1 MELRLP
7 AADCPLRGRVAVP
20 GDKSLAHR
28 VALFAAL
35 ADGESEVGNYP
46 DSGVTRAMRNAL
58 ASLGVPSALEAGVL
72 RIAGRKRFHADG
84 AVYCGNSA
92 TTFRLLAGA
101 LAATG
106 TEATLDGSEGLRRR
120 PMERIAE
127 PLRLMGANVS
137 TADGCAPLA
146 FRPAVLHGIEYRL
159 PVASAQVLSCLQLAA
174 LGADGPSTFHVPGPV
189 RDHTTRM
196 LRAMGA
202 RIEEEGL
209 TTRVYPLM
217 SLRSS
222 RSLKSLKSLKSLM
235 SLKSSK
241 SSRSLMSLRSLNS
254 LDALKPLNGTLPGDI
269 SSAAFLLVAA
279 AIVPGSRITVTD
291 VGLNP
296 TRTGILD
303 ILSEMGASISISNTH
318 DTFGEP
324 SGDVTL
330 AAAPLRGV
338 AIGGDLVVR
347 SIDEFPAIAVA
358 AAFAEGTTVVRDA
371 EELRY
376 KESDR
381 IAAIVAQLRALGAD
395 VTETSDGFSI
405 CGGTVRGGTV
415 RANGDHRLAMSM
427 ALCGLRAPAPVT
439 VADAEIL
446 NESFPE
452 FTSKLSALHC
462 GEGADLVK

>member
-1 MELRLP
+1 MELCLP
-7 AADCPLRGRVAVP
+7 AATSPLNGSVAVP

-28 VALFAAL
+28 AALFSAL
-35 ADGESEVGNYP
+35 AAGDSVVGNYP
-46 DSGVTRAMRNAL
+46 DSGVTRAMRDAL
-58 ASLGVPSALEAGVL
+58 ASLGAPSMLEDGVL
-72 RIAGRKRFHADG
+72 RLSGAGFHLVGQASET
-84 AVYCGNSA
+84 AVVSCRNSA

-106 TEATLDGSEGLRRR
+106 TPATLDGSEGLRRR

-127 PLRLMGANVS
+127 PLRLMGADVS
-137 TADGCAPLA
+137 TTDGHAPLV
-146 FRPAVLHGIEYRL
+146 FRPAPLHGIDYTL

-209 TTRVYPLM
+209 ATRVYPI
-217 SLRSS
+217 
-222 RSLKSLKSLKSLM
+222 RSLE
-235 SLKSSK
+235 
-241 SSRSLMSLRSLNS
+241 
-254 LDALKPLNGTLPGDI
+254 ALKPLNGTLPGDI
-269 SSAAFLLVAA
+269 SSAAFLFVAA
-279 AIVPGSRITVTD
+279 AIVPGSHVTVTN

-303 ILSEMGASISISNTH
+303 ILSEMGASISIANAH

-324 SGDVTL
+324 VGDVTL
-330 AAAPLRGV
+330 ASAPLHGID
-338 AIGGDLVVR
+338 IGGDLVVR

-358 AAFAEGTTVVRDA
+358 AAFADGTTTVRDA

-381 IAAIVAQLRALGAD
+381 IAAIVTQMRALGAD
-395 VTETSDGFSI
+395 ATETPDGFSI
-405 CGGTVRGGTV
+405 RGGTVRGGTA

-427 ALCGLRAPAPVT
+427 ALCGLRAPAPVS
-439 VADAEIL
+439 VSGAEIL
-446 NESFPE
+446 TESFPE
-452 FTSKLSALHC
+452 FTSKLAALHC
-462 GEGADLVK
+462 GGGSDLVK

>member
-1 MELRLP
+1 MELSLP
-7 AADCPLRGRVAVP
+7 AAVCPLAGRVAVP
-20 GDKSLAHR
+20 GDKSIAHR

-35 ADGESEVGNYP
+35 ADGESVAGNYP

-58 ASLGVPSALEAGVL
+58 ASLGVPSALEDGVL
-72 RIAGRKRFHADG
+72 RITGKGHLQPNAT
-84 AVYCGNSA
+84 VYCGNSA
-92 TTFRLLAGA
+92 TTFRLLAGV

-106 TEATLDGSEGLRRR
+106 TQATLDGSEGLRRR

-127 PLRLMGANVS
+127 PLRLMGADVS
-137 TADGCAPLA
+137 TTDGHAPLV
-146 FRPAVLHGIEYRL
+146 FRPAPLHGIDYTL
-159 PVASAQVLSCLQLAA
+159 PVASSQVLSCLQLAA
-174 LGADGPSTFHVPGPV
+174 LGADGASTFRVPGPV

-196 LRAMGA
+196 LRVMGA
-202 RIEEEGL
+202 RIEEDGL
-209 TTRVYPLM
+209 TTRVYPLR
-217 SLRSS
+217 SLE
-222 RSLKSLKSLKSLM
+222 SLKSLG
-235 SLKSSK
+235 
-241 SSRSLMSLRSLNS
+241 
-254 LDALKPLNGTLPGDI
+254 ALKPLNGTLPGDI

-303 ILSEMGASISISNTH
+303 VLSDMGASISISNMRE
-318 DTFGEP
+318 TFGEP

-330 AAAPLRGV
+330 ASAPLRGIS
-338 AIGGDLVVR
+338 IGGDLVVR

-358 AAFAEGTTVVRDA
+358 AAFADGTTTVRDA

-381 IAAIVAQLRALGAD
+381 ISAIVAQLRALGAD
-395 VTETSDGFSI
+395 VMETPDGFSI
-405 CGGTVRGGTV
+405 RGGTVRGGTA

-427 ALCGLRAPAPVT
+427 ALCGLRAPEPVV
-439 VADAEIL
+439 VAGAEIL

-452 FTSKLSALHC
+452 FTAKLAALHC
-462 GEGADLVK
+462 GEGSDLVK

>member
-7 AADCPLRGRVAVP
+7 AADCPLRGCVAVP

-84 AVYCGNSA
+84 AVYCGNSG

-137 TADGCAPLA
+137 TAGGCAPLA

-174 LGADGPSTFHVPGPV
+174 LGADSPSTFHVPGPV
-189 RDHTTRM
+189 RDHTARM

-217 SLRSS
+217 SL
-222 RSLKSLKSLKSLM
+222 KSLR
-235 SLKSSK
+235 SSK
-241 SSRSLMSLRSLNS
+241 SLRSLSSLNS
-254 LDALKPLNGTLPGDI
+254 LDALKPLKGTLPGDI

-279 AIVPGSRITVTD
+279 AIVPGSRITVAD

-330 AAAPLRGV
+330 SAAPLRGV

-381 IAAIVAQLRALGAD
+381 IAAIVAQLRALGAE

-462 GEGADLVK
+462 GKGADLVK

>member
-58 ASLGVPSALEAGVL
+58 ASLGVPSTLEAGVL

-137 TADGCAPLA
+137 TAGGCAPLA

-209 TTRVYPLM
+209 TTRVYPL
-217 SLRSS
+217 
-222 RSLKSLKSLKSLM
+222 KSLM

-241 SSRSLMSLRSLNS
+241 SSRSSRSLMSLSSLNS
-254 LDALKPLNGTLPGDI
+254 LDALKPLKGTLPGDI

-279 AIVPGSRITVTD
+279 AIVPGSRITVAD

>member
-7 AADCPLRGRVAVP
+7 AARDPLRGRVAVP

-28 VALFAAL
+28 AALFAAL

-58 ASLGVPSALEAGVL
+58 TSLGVPSVLEDGVL
-72 RIAGRKRFHADG
+72 RISGRGMLQSDVV
-84 AVYCGNSA
+84 VYCGNSC

-106 TEATLDGSEGLRRR
+106 TAATLDGSDGLRRR

-127 PLRLMGANVS
+127 PLRLMGVDVS
-137 TADGCAPLA
+137 TTAGHAPLV
-146 FRPAVLHGIEYRL
+146 FRPAPLHGIDYTL

-196 LRAMGA
+196 LLAMGA
-202 RIEEEGL
+202 RTEEDGL
-209 TTRVYPLM
+209 TTRVCP
-217 SLRSS
+217 
-222 RSLKSLKSLKSLM
+222 LKSLET
-235 SLKSSK
+235 
-241 SSRSLMSLRSLNS
+241 
-254 LDALKPLNGTLPGDI
+254 LKPLKGVLPGDI

-279 AIVPGSRITVTD
+279 AIVPGSRITITN

-303 ILSEMGASISISNTH
+303 ILSEMGASVSISNAH
-318 DTFGEP
+318 DAFGEP
-324 SGDVTL
+324 AGDVTL
-330 AAAPLRGV
+330 AAAPLHGV
-338 AIGGDLVVR
+338 AIGGDMVVR

-358 AAFAEGTTVVRDA
+358 AAFAKGITTVRDA

-395 VTETSDGFSI
+395 VTEVQDGFSI
-405 CGGTVRGGTV
+405 RGGTVRGGTAQ
-415 RANGDHRLAMSM
+415 ANGDHRLAMSM
-427 ALCGLRAPAPVT
+427 ALCGLRAPSPV
-439 VADAEIL
+439 VVGGAEIL
-446 NESFPE
+446 DESFPE
-452 FTSKLSALHC
+452 FTAKLAALRC